1 MSVPLGGGSDRRR
14 LRHTCRHLEHRL
26 YGESASAAA
35 LIHPV
40 RWLMSVWFP
49 CVQAFELATGDYLFD
64 PQAGATFS
72 REEGLSLI
80 SLCLITGLLFQ
91 YLLLCFQTIS
101 PTSSS
106 CWDPSLPSLHFRD
119 ETRNDTSTARV
130 KLPQSRVL

>member
-1 MSVPLGGGSDRRR
+1 MVSGFQLLPYS
-14 LRHTCRHLEHRL
+14 TL
-26 YGESASAAA
+26 YESWMVQMM
-35 LIHPV
+35 PEF
-40 RWLMSVWFP
+40 RLMSVWFS

-80 SLCLITGLLFQ
+80 SLWWITGLLFQ
-91 YLLLCFQTIS
+91 YLPLCFQTIS

-106 CWDPSLPSLHFRD
+106 CWDPSLPSLHFPD

-130 KLPQSRVL
+130 KLRQSRVL